1 VGGYYDAGDHVKFG
15 FPMAAMTTILAWGGE
30 TFYEGYEKA
39 DQLEWLDKCLKW
51 SYDYFMAAHKS
62 DTEFVG
68 QVGDGNADHS
78 YWGRPEEMTMQRPSW
93 SITAS
98 KPGSDLAGETAAA
111 LAAGFL
117 YFERRGDHDYAADL
131 LKHARSLFDFADKHR
146 DVYTNAIPNAASFYN
161 SWSGYEDE
169 LFWSAAWLGKATGE
183 QQYVDKAESF
193 YNKWDELQGRPSE
206 FSWDD
211 KTAGAQLLMWE
222 LTGNTKYK
230 SHVQNFLNY
239 LWACDTTPKG
249 LIWLDSSQWGSLRY
263 ASDLAFFALEAAN
276 AGVDVDNCVNFAES
290 QLNYVLGDTGR
301 SYVCGWGVNPPV
313 KPHHRAASCP
323 DSGPCGWNEGF
334 NNPGPNYQ
342 VLHGAMVG
350 GPDHNDNY
358 VDDRSN
364 FQTNEV
370 ATDYN
375 AGFQSALAGLN
386 KIYG

>member
-1 VGGYYDAGDHVKFG
+1 MG
-15 FPMAAMTTILAWGGE
+15 
-30 TFYEGYEKA
+30 
-39 DQLEWLDKCLKW
+39 
-51 SYDYFMAAHKS
+51 
-62 DTEFVG
+62 
-68 QVGDGNADHS
+68 
-78 YWGRPEEMTMQRPSW
+78 PSW

-183 QQYVDKAESF
+183 QQYVDKAEAF